1 VKTPNVTEMESILSI
16 KLKPLEILK
25 NGLDIYLNSGIS
37 VELSSVGLSLD
48 DYSEMTD
55 RQSFILPVTIVGDSS
70 KHFFY
75 FIREMFLKCRDQ
87 EAKALLSDLI
97 ISWGLWDAVLNLQKV
112 VNASSN
118 QFFLQNKK
126 DLAIYLGGWETI
138 PATVPSKAFLLS
150 VASSYVAVVGNAAV
164 PGVSASQLSQ
174 NENMDIEM
182 GEIEDNRLL
191 HGIARNAA
199 NINSFRGAVQQQQ
212 AIA

>member
-1 VKTPNVTEMESILSI
+1 
-16 KLKPLEILK
+16 
-25 NGLDIYLNSGIS
+25 
-37 VELSSVGLSLD
+37 
-48 DYSEMTD
+48 
-55 RQSFILPVTIVGDSS
+55 
-70 KHFFY
+70 
-75 FIREMFLKCRDQ
+75 MFLKCRDQ